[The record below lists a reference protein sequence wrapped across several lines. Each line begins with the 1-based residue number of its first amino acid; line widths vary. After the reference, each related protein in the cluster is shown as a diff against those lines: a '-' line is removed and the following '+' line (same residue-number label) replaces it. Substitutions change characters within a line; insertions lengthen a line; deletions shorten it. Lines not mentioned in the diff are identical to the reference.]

1 MPPQPDRARRPLPA
15 RGPRRSILLR
25 MSHPA
30 THSHGEGAM
39 TVDRPTRF
47 AADLLDDAAAEGAR
61 QSRSAKQQ
69 LDHWAR
75 LGRAL
80 ESRHATTLRAVL
92 DGDVALSSL
101 DAPARVAVN
110 AALDAA
116 IEVRAASTSLGSAAL
131 SRGIAVVA
139 LDASGS
145 LVRHNPDGTTEE
157 FATGRRAR

>member
-1 MPPQPDRARRPLPA
+1 MP
-15 RGPRRSILLR
+15 
-25 MSHPA
+25 
-30 THSHGEGAM
+30 
-39 TVDRPTRF
+39 VDRPTRF
-47 AADLLDDAAAEGAR
+47 AADLLDDAAVEGAR

-80 ESRHATTLRAVL
+80 ESRHTTTLRAVL

-116 IEVRAASTSLGSAAL
+116 IEERAASISLGSLAL
-131 SRGIAVVA
+131 ARGIAVVA
-139 LDASGS
+139 LDDDGA
-145 LVRHNPDGTTEE
+145 LVRSNPDGTTEKL
-157 FATGRRAR
+157 ATGRRAR